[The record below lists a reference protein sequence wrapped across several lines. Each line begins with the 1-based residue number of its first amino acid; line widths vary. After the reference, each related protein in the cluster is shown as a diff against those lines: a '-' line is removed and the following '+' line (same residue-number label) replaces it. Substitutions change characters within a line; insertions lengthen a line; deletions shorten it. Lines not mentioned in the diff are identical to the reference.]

1 LESVL
6 SVGIGLLGCGTV
18 GGGVAQ
24 LLIENAAAI
33 ARTGGVPFVLRSV
46 AIRSLAK
53 PRPPFLDP
61 ALLTDDALRVVE
73 RDDIGLVIECIGG
86 TGIAATLVE
95 RALDC
100 GKHVVT
106 ANKDLLATQGPRLA
120 TLAADRGV
128 TLHYEAAV
136 GGAIPIVR
144 ALADSLAGEDVLE
157 VGGVLNGTTN
167 FILSEMTRGASYA
180 GALAEAQK
188 LGYAESDPTSDVEGI
203 DAAHK
208 LAILA
213 QLAFRRAVTSPL
225 IARRGISSVGRDD
238 VSLGKRLGW
247 RVKLIACARLR
258 GGLEASVTPA
268 FVPEGH
274 PFAEPVG
281 ANNCIRVIGR
291 ASGTLTFSGSGAGRD
306 PTASAVIGDV
316 IAALRRVTATP
327 GDAPALAPIGNRML
341 SALRLPHV
349 VRLASM
355 RDARPAENALVAA
368 GYVARAQGSAPA
380 VMVAPTGLD
389 EMTPLAQTLEAA
401 GINALGVLPLW
412 DDGVGHA
419 AVAQDVA

>member
-1 LESVL
+1 M

-24 LLIENAAAI
+24 LLVESAAAI
-33 ARTGGVPFVLRSV
+33 ARTGGVAFELRAV
-46 AIRSLAK
+46 AIRSLTK
-53 PRPPFLDP
+53 PRPPMLDP
-61 ALLTDDALRVVE
+61 ALLTDDALRVID

-86 TGIAATLVE
+86 TGAARTFVE
-95 RALDC
+95 RALER

-106 ANKDLLATQGPRLA
+106 ANKDLLATEGPRLA
-120 TLAADRGV
+120 MLAAARGV

-180 GALAEAQK
+180 GALAEAQR
-188 LGYAESDPTSDVEGI
+188 LGYAEADPGSDVEGI

-225 IARRGISSVGRDD
+225 IARRGISTVGRDD
-238 VSLGKRLGW
+238 VSLGKRMGW
-247 RVKLIACARLR
+247 RVKLVAVARLR
-258 GGLEASVTPA
+258 GHLEASVTPA
-268 FVPEGH
+268 FVPVGH

-291 ASGTLTFSGSGAGRD
+291 ASGTLTFAGSGAGRD

-316 IAALRRVTATP
+316 IAALRRVNAAP
-327 GDAPALAPIGNRML
+327 GEAPPLAPVGTRML
-341 SALRLPHV
+341 AALRLPHV
-349 VRLASM
+349 VRLGSM

-368 GYVARAQGSAPA
+368 GYAARADGATPAIIVAPA
-380 VMVAPTGLD
+380 GLD
-389 EMTPLAQTLEAA
+389 EMTPIAQALETA
-401 GINALGVLPLW
+401 GITAHGVLPLW

-419 AVAQDVA
+419 AIAQDVA

>member
-1 LESVL
+1 M

-18 GGGVAQ
+18 GSGVAQ
-24 LLIENAAAI
+24 LLLENAAAI
-33 ARTGGVPFVLRSV
+33 ARTGGVPYTLRAV
-46 AIRSLAK
+46 AVRTLTKA
-53 PRPPFLDP
+53 RPAMLDFN
-61 ALLTDDALRVVE
+61 LLTVDALAVVE
-73 RDDIGLVIECIGG
+73 RADIGLVIECIGG
-86 TGIAATLVE
+86 AGIARALVE

-106 ANKDLLATQGPRLA
+106 ANKDLLATEGPRLA
-120 TLAADRGV
+120 ALAAARGV

-167 FILSEMTRGASYA
+167 FILSEMARGASYD
-180 GALAEAQK
+180 GALTEAQR
-188 LGYAESDPTSDVEGI
+188 LGYAEADPASDVEGI

-213 QLAFRRAVTSPL
+213 QLAFRRAVTSPM
-225 IARRGISSVGRDD
+225 IARRGISSITRED

-247 RVKLIACARLR
+247 SVKLIACARR
-258 GGLEASVTPA
+258 RTHLEASVTPM
-268 FVPEGH
+268 FVPAGH

-291 ASGTLTFSGSGAGRD
+291 ASGTLTFAGSGAGRD

-316 IAALRRVTATP
+316 IAALRRVTAAPTEP
-327 GDAPALAPIGNRML
+327 LELEALGSRMLPALH
-341 SALRLPHV
+341 LPHV
-349 VRLASM
+349 VRLGSM
-355 RDARPAENALVAA
+355 RDTRPAENALTAA
-368 GYVARAQGSAPA
+368 GYTARAEAATPA
-380 VMVAPTGLD
+380 VIVAPIGLD
-389 EMTPLAQTLEAA
+389 TVTPLGRALESA
-401 GINALGVLPLW
+401 GINALGILPLW

>member
-1 LESVL
+1 V
-6 SVGIGLLGCGTV
+6 
-18 GGGVAQ
+18 
-24 LLIENAAAI
+24 
-33 ARTGGVPFVLRSV
+33 
-46 AIRSLAK
+46 RSLSK
-53 PRPPFLDP
+53 PRPAALDP
-61 ALLTDDALRVVE
+61 ALLSVDALGVVE
-73 RDDIGLVIECIGG
+73 RDDIRLVIECIGG
-86 TGIAATLVE
+86 TGAARVLVE
-95 RALDC
+95 RALER

-106 ANKDLLATQGPRLA
+106 ANKDLLATEGPRL
-120 TLAADRGV
+120 TLLAAQRGA

-167 FILSEMTRGASYA
+167 FILSEMTRGASYD
-180 GALAEAQK
+180 GALAEAQR
-188 LGYAESDPTSDVEGI
+188 LGYAEADPTSDVEGI

-213 QLAFRRAVTSPL
+213 QLAFHRAVTSPL

-258 GGLEASVTPA
+258 GRLEASVSPA
-268 FVPEGH
+268 FVPLGH
-274 PFAEPVG
+274 PFADPVG

-291 ASGTLTFSGSGAGRD
+291 ASGTLTFAGSGAGRD

-316 IAALRRVTATP
+316 IAALRRATATP
-327 GDAPALAPIGNRML
+327 TDAPALAPVGNRTL
-341 SALRLPHV
+341 PALRLPHV

-355 RDARPAENALVAA
+355 RDARPAENALLAA
-368 GYVARAQGSAPA
+368 GYEARAEGATPA
-380 VMVAPTGLD
+380 VIVAATALD
-389 EMTPLAQTLEAA
+389 EMTPIAHALEAA
-401 GINALGVLPLW
+401 GIIALGVLPLW

-419 AVAQDVA
+419 AIAQDVA

>member
-1 LESVL
+1 M

-18 GGGVAQ
+18 GSGVAQ
-24 LLIENAAAI
+24 LLVENATAI
-33 ARTGGVPFVLRSV
+33 ARTGGVSYALLAV
-46 AIRSLAK
+46 AIRSLSK
-53 PRPPFLDP
+53 PRPPMLDTG
-61 ALLTDDALRVVE
+61 LLTADALGVVE

-86 TGIAATLVE
+86 TGVARILVE
-95 RALDC
+95 RALER

-106 ANKDLLATQGPRLA
+106 ANKDLLATEGPRLA
-120 TLAADRGV
+120 ALAASRGV
-128 TLHYEAAV
+128 SLHYEAAV

-167 FILSEMTRGASYA
+167 FILSEMTRGASYS
-180 GALAEAQK
+180 GALAEAQR
-188 LGYAESDPTSDVEGI
+188 LGYAEADPANDVEGT

-213 QLAFRRAVTSPL
+213 QLAFRRAVTSPM
-225 IARRGISSVGRDD
+225 IARRGISAVTRED
-238 VSLGKRLGW
+238 VSLGQRLGW

-258 GGLEASVTPA
+258 GRLEASVSPA
-268 FVPEGH
+268 FVPHSH

-316 IAALRRVTATP
+316 IAALRRITA
-327 GDAPALAPIGNRML
+327 APADAVPLEPLGGRILA
-341 SALRLPHV
+341 ALHLPHV
-349 VRLASM
+349 VRLGSM
-355 RDARPAENALVAA
+355 RDTRPAENALAAA
-368 GYVARAQGSAPA
+368 GYAAHAEASTPA
-380 VMVAPTGLD
+380 VIVAPIGLD
-389 EMTPLAQTLEAA
+389 AVTPLARTLEAA
-401 GINALGVLPLW
+401 GINALGILPLW

-419 AVAQDVA
+419 AVAADVA

>member
-1 LESVL
+1 M

-18 GGGVAQ
+18 GGGVAAQ
-24 LLIENAAAI
+24 LLENAAAI
-33 ARTGGVPFVLRSV
+33 ARTGGVPFTLRAV
-46 AIRSLAK
+46 AIRSLTK
-53 PRPPFLDP
+53 PRPAMLD
-61 ALLTDDALRVVE
+61 ARLLTSDAAAVVE
-73 RDDIGLVIECIGG
+73 RDDIGVIIECIGG
-86 TGIAATLVE
+86 VGAAKMLVQ
-95 RALDC
+95 RALER

-106 ANKDLLATQGPRLA
+106 ANKDLLATDGPRLA
-120 TLAADRGV
+120 ALAAARGV

-180 GALAEAQK
+180 GALAEAQR
-188 LGYAESDPTSDVEGI
+188 LGYAEADPSSDVEGI

-225 IARRGISSVGRDD
+225 IARRGISSISRED
-238 VSLGKRLGW
+238 VSLGARLGW

-258 GGLEASVTPA
+258 GHIEASVTPA
-268 FVPEGH
+268 FVPVGH

-291 ASGTLTFSGSGAGRD
+291 ASGTLTFAGSGAGRD

-316 IAALRRVTATP
+316 IAALRRVTAVP
-327 GDAPALAPIGNRML
+327 GETVALAPVANRML
-341 SALRLPHV
+341 RALRLPHV
-349 VRLASM
+349 VRLASL
-355 RDARPAENALVAA
+355 RDVRPAENALAAA
-368 GYVARAQGSAPA
+368 GYAARAHGDAPA
-380 VMVAPTGLD
+380 VIVAPLALD
-389 EMTPLAQTLEAA
+389 EVTPLGQTLETAQ
-401 GINALGVLPLW
+401 ITVLGVLPLW

-419 AVAQDVA
+419 AIVADVA

>member
-1 LESVL
+1 M

-24 LLIENAAAI
+24 LLVENAAAI
-33 ARTGGVPFVLRSV
+33 ARTGGVPYVLRAV
-46 AIRSLAK
+46 AVRSLGK
-53 PRPPFLDP
+53 PRPPMLDP
-61 ALLTDDALRVVE
+61 SLLTIDARGAVE
-73 RDDIGLVIECIGG
+73 RADIGLVIECIGG
-86 TGIAATLVE
+86 TGIARTLVE
-95 RALDC
+95 RALEC

-106 ANKDLLATQGPRLA
+106 ANKDLLATEGPRLA
-120 TLAADRGV
+120 ALAAARGV

-144 ALADSLAGEDVLE
+144 ALADSLAGEEVLE

-180 GALAEAQK
+180 GALAEAQR

-203 DAAHK
+203 DAGHK

-213 QLAFRRAVTSPL
+213 QLAFRRAVTSPM
-225 IARRGISSVGRDD
+225 IARRGISSITRDD

-247 RVKLIACARLR
+247 RVKLVACARLR
-258 GGLEASVTPA
+258 LGIEASVSPV
-268 FVPEGH
+268 FVPNGH

-291 ASGTLTFSGSGAGRD
+291 TSGTLTFSGSGAGRD

-316 IAALRRVTATP
+316 IAALRRMTAVP
-327 GDAPALAPIGNRML
+327 GAVAALEPL
-341 SALRLPHV
+341 SGRILPALRLPHV
-349 VRLASM
+349 VRLGSM
-355 RDARPAENALVAA
+355 RDTRPAEAALLEA
-368 GYVARAQGSAPA
+368 GYAARAEPATPA
-380 VMVAPTGLD
+380 VIVAPIGLD
-389 EMTPLAQTLEAA
+389 AVTPLGRALEAA
-401 GINALGVLPLW
+401 GINALGILPLW

-419 AVAQDVA
+419 AVAADVA

>member
-1 LESVL
+1 MP
-6 SVGIGLLGCGTV
+6 VGIGLLGCGTV
-18 GGGVAQ
+18 GSGVAQ
-24 LLIENAAAI
+24 LLVENAAAI
-33 ARTGGVPFVLRSV
+33 ARTGGVPYSLRAV
-46 AIRSLAK
+46 AVRTLSK
-53 PRPPFLDP
+53 PRPAMLDFG
-61 ALLTDDALRVVE
+61 LLTVDALGVVE

-86 TGIAATLVE
+86 TGIAAKLVE
-95 RALDC
+95 RALDH

-106 ANKDLLATQGPRLA
+106 ANKDLLATEGPRLA
-120 TLAADRGV
+120 ALAAARGV

-180 GALAEAQK
+180 GALGEAQR
-188 LGYAESDPTSDVEGI
+188 LGYAEAEPAADVEGI

-213 QLAFRRAVTSPL
+213 QLAFRRAVTSPM
-225 IARRGISSVGRDD
+225 IARRGISSITRED

-247 RVKLIACARLR
+247 CVKLVACARRR
-258 GGLEASVTPA
+258 GQIEASVSPV
-268 FVPEGH
+268 FVPLGH

-291 ASGTLTFSGSGAGRD
+291 ASGTLTFAGSGAGRD

-316 IAALRRVTATP
+316 IAALRRVAA
-327 GDAPALAPIGNRML
+327 APAEPLVLEPLGGRML
-341 SALRLPHV
+341 PALHLPHV

-355 RDARPAENALVAA
+355 RDTRPAEGALVAA
-368 GYVARAQGSAPA
+368 GYTARAEAATPA
-380 VMVAPTGLD
+380 VIVAPIGLD
-389 EMTPLAQTLEAA
+389 AVTPLGRALEAA
-401 GINALGVLPLW
+401 GINALGILPLW